1 MAHGLPRRAV
11 RVCIESRIKLQVS
24 QCHHAADPEFL
35 PRLLDGVKSETGE
48 IDRRTDLHLSHFQPD
63 HTAEHAVALLLI

>member
-35 PRLLDGVKSETGE
+35 LRLLDGVKSETGE
-48 IDRRTDLHLSHFQPD
+48 VDRRTDL
-63 HTAEHAVALLLI
+63 TAMPLPGFPHVYIP